1 MILDTKKIGAYIQTC
16 RKRRKL
22 TQEELGERL
31 GVTAQSVSNWERAE
45 SLPDTSL
52 LPELALILD
61 SSVDEILGGG
71 SSGWIY
77 RRRITVER
85 MQEAIRC
92 IKKLKE
98 LLGPDHFIYKTMV
111 DALNER
117 MNSSVEMAFA
127 NDIALD
133 AYVCEAIIECVKHGD
148 YIDTADIRRNIAA
161 EKPRE
166 YTLGI
171 LAELGIK

>member
-1 MILDTKKIGAYIQTC
+1 MGTEVLWNLCGISRPKKHAAWC
-16 RKRRKL
+16 HR
-22 TQEELGERL
+22 
-31 GVTAQSVSNWERAE
+31 TAFQIENAAKV
-45 SLPDTSL
+45 PDTSI

-61 SSVDEILGGG
+61 TSVDEILGGG

-92 IKKLKE
+92 IKQLKE
-98 LLGPDHFIYKTMV
+98 LLGPDHFIYRIMA

-117 MNSSVEMAFA
+117 MNSSVEEAFV

-133 AYVCEAIIECVKHGD
+133 AYVCEAIIECIKNGD
-148 YIDTADIRRNIAA
+148 HIDTDDIRRNIKADGP
-161 EKPRE
+161 KQ
-166 YTLGI
+166 YTLKVLEEMGI
-171 LAELGIK
+171 R

>member
-1 MILDTKKIGAYIQTC
+1 MMIDMKKIGTYIQTC
-16 RKRRKL
+16 RKNKHL
-22 TQEELGERL
+22 TQDGLGERL
-31 GVTAQSVSNWERAE
+31 GVTAQSVSNWERGE
-45 SLPDTSL
+45 SLPDTAI

-92 IKKLKE
+92 IRQLKE
-98 LLGPDHFIYKTMV
+98 LLGPDHFIYRTMV
-111 DALNER
+111 DALNDR
-117 MNSSVEMAFA
+117 MNSSVEEAFA

-133 AYVCEAIIECVKHGD
+133 AYVCEAIIECVKNGD
-148 YIDTADIRRNIAA
+148 HIDTDDIRRNIRA
-161 EKPRE
+161 EGPKQ
-166 YTLGI
+166 YTLRI
-171 LAELGIK
+171 LAEMGIR